1 LSQTSVNSD
10 NKGRQLD
17 SDFKIKTSLEAVQ
30 DFSVNP
36 FKDYENYNEKEV
48 IEDQEQNL
56 GLIKSKIKEAKV
68 PHLFQ
73 TRPLKEAMEQVNKF
87 TELHNEAKARL
98 HEKQMEMVSE
108 ELKTLRSKPEIS
120 KYSRQIMQNKKYVPL
135 YKRTDEIL
143 SKKEAKLTEERKKME
158 EQKDAME
165 KKGLTFRPELHK
177 KPETFKTFEEFEET
191 MKNWNRAKQEKIA
204 KKQFLNL
211 EKEVENHPF
220 KPEINEKSKK
230 ILLKKGYSLERKVEN
245 RLLESNEKEKSRK
258 LQEMEKNRPQ
268 FKPQLNQKTDK
279 IVKERKNKANYLVE
293 FLQSPEKA
301 EKLNIQ
307 ITTQGVEVYFKE
319 STQ

>member
-1 LSQTSVNSD
+1 MSQTSVNSD

-165 KKGLTFRPELHK
+165 KKGLNGFVHHQLPEAIINLK
-177 KPETFKTFEEFEET
+177 QGAGRLIRDETDRGVLMLCDPRVISKPYGKRIWQSMPSFTRTRDLTVVSAFFT
-191 MKNWNRAKQEKIA
+191 AIA
-204 KKQFLNL
+204 PS
-211 EKEVENHPF
+211 VADSSDAADGV
-220 KPEINEKSKK
+220 ISK
-230 ILLKKGYSLERKVEN
+230 
-245 RLLESNEKEKSRK
+245 
-258 LQEMEKNRPQ
+258 
-268 FKPQLNQKTDK
+268 
-279 IVKERKNKANYLVE
+279 A
-293 FLQSPEKA
+293 
-301 EKLNIQ
+301 
-307 ITTQGVEVYFKE
+307 
-319 STQ
+319 